1 MKKLNFVLILAIT
14 LLFLP
19 FLAQS
24 AGQAQWEGQINDAF
38 SQARQSTSQM
48 KGPQRAEAER
58 YLNQAEALW
67 KQSQAKSM
75 WYMQQQAQQQ
85 NQMNKTYM
93 QQQNSD
99 LFMQQQ
105 FLKNQSKLKS
115 KSLQTI
121 NPFGDYLFH
130 GVSIRP
136 EDGRLHGPGT
146 IADAP
151 NGSNFYTNSS
161 SSQNNLGARVL
172 DETRQLEKSQNISST
187 LSGTAA
193 SQAFSINATGLW
205 DNPIVGGAGIK
216 TKDSSLDPYANDPSV
231 VDLRGS
237 KSLTPDLL
245 PKEEPTQ
252 FDKPITFNEPK
263 SNPYSDMS
271 DERLEKK
278 QEALTD
284 ALRETQK
291 LMSDNVNAFGG
302 VETDALAGKEE
313 AVKVATDAAMSV
325 ALGYTSY
332 IADKRSASL
341 LNKAIDMAPGA
352 DKIEAMKDSADAI
365 TMAKNAG
372 QASKVKDTSDFLDLS
387 DKGDI
392 SETVGQGAI
401 ILGDVLVKAPSKF
414 NPTPLGAIPSVVK
427 AGLDTGLVWTNYC
440 VLSQE
445 YERQEKL
452 AQQLEAN
459 RQKLFKQLQEVTVE
473 LNKRNYSN
481 PTY

>member
-1 MKKLNFVLILAIT
+1 MKSLNTALMLAFA
-14 LLFLP
+14 LLLLP
-19 FLAQS
+19 FLVQS

-38 SQARQSTSQM
+38 SQARKSTSQM
-48 KGPQRAEAER
+48 KGQPRAEAER
-58 YLNQAEALW
+58 YLNQAEAMW
-67 KQSQAKSM
+67 KQSQAKAM
-75 WYMQQQAQQQ
+75 WYTQQQAQQQ

-121 NPFGDYLFH
+121 NPFGDYLAH

-146 IADAP
+146 IADDP
-151 NGSNFYTNSS
+151 NGSNFYNNSS
-161 SSQNNLGARVL
+161 SNQSNLGARVL
-172 DETRQLEKSQNISST
+172 DETRQLEKSQSSST

-193 SQAFSINATGLW
+193 SQASSIKATGLW
-205 DNPIVGGAGIK
+205 DNPIAGASGIK
-216 TKDSSLDPYANDPSV
+216 TKDASLDPYANDPSV
-231 VDLRGS
+231 VDLRDS

-245 PKEEPTQ
+245 RKEEPTQ
-252 FDKPITFNEPK
+252 FDNPITFNEPK

-278 QEALTD
+278 QAALTD

-291 LMSDNVNAFGG
+291 LMSDNVDAFGG
-302 VETDALAGKEE
+302 VENDALAGKEE
-313 AVKVATDAAMSV
+313 AIKVSTDAAMSV

-332 IADKRSASL
+332 TADKRSASL

-352 DKIEAMKDSADAI
+352 DKIESMKDSADAI
-365 TMAKNAG
+365 RMAKNAG
-372 QASKVKDTSDFLDLS
+372 QASKVKDTSDFVDLA

-401 ILGDVLVKAPSKF
+401 MLGDVLVKAPTRF
-414 NPTPLGAIPSVVK
+414 NPTPLGAIPAAVK

-445 YERQEKL
+445 YERQEQL
-452 AQQLEAN
+452 ARQLEAN
-459 RQKLFKQLQEVTVE
+459 RQKLFKQLQEVTTE

-481 PTY
+481 PSY